1 MRWLFAVFIA
11 SLCAL
16 LWAAISVARH
26 IHRDRKQLAAEAA
39 AATETEGTEVKD
51 NL

>member
-26 IHRDRKQLAAEAA
+26 IRRDRQQPAEAA
-39 AATETEGTEVKD
+39 AATETEAKD